1 MHLLW
6 PSSGPFILMKSF
18 ARPRG
23 ERHQYLFCILSK
35 AHLNRQATRDTSGL
49 AGLQVLG
56 CVSDVKHRP
65 AKPLQAG
72 DHEHGKSDFGP
83 HSEKPT
89 AEKTNLVVCK
99 L

>member
-1 MHLLW
+1 M
-6 PSSGPFILMKSF
+6 S
-18 ARPRG
+18 
-23 ERHQYLFCILSK
+23 ILSK

-49 AGLQVLG
+49 AGLQDLG

-83 HSEKPT
+83 HSEKPAT
-89 AEKTNLVVCK
+89 EKTNLAVYK